1 MPCRRGLF
9 IILVAFIITLNLLP
23 AWNIHIVPESWR
35 KAFHFRYA
43 WLVRETEYEIWSN
56 TNRTPEQKKE
66 EALAL
71 KKHFR
76 PGDSIVA
83 GKIGL
88 LGYYSGLRVYDR
100 NGLVDKRVW
109 MRHSSR
115 KLGTPGHDTK
125 VSTDFFFPD
134 DPTIVAHG
142 RITGKT
148 QHELLQKIK
157 SQAHVWRNLAIW
169 KRYVPALLPLK
180 RSPDGSDNVLIVL
193 RLIEGEPPHVKTLP
207 RPERVAFQ
215 GSRLEP
221 GLREVPG

>member
-1 MPCRRGLF
+1 MPYRRGLF

-43 WLVRETEYEIWSN
+43 WLVRETEHEIWSN

-76 PGDSIVA
+76 PRDSIVA
-83 GKIGL
+83 GKIRL

-115 KLGTPGHDTK
+115 KLGTPGHDIK

-157 SQAHVWRNLAIW
+157 SQAPCVEKSRNLEAI
-169 KRYVPALLPLK
+169 RPCATATQTVAGRERQRAYRSSSHRRRTTARQDATQARARGLP
-180 RSPDGSDNVLIVL
+180 
-193 RLIEGEPPHVKTLP
+193 
-207 RPERVAFQ
+207 Q
-215 GSRLEP
+215 GSSQACV
-221 GLREVPG
+221 G